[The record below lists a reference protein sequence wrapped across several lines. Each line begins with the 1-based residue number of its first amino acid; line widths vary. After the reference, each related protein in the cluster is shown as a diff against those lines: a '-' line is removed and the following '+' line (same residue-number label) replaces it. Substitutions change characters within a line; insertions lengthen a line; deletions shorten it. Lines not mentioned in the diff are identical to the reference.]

1 VFDRTSVRIAH
12 SFPEGE
18 ETDMSS
24 TMMSTTMGPGLAPVI
39 HLPVRTGAS
48 VGMAGEISDVKVA
61 AGPWRLTRRG
71 RVAVVLAAVLAALA
85 VLSILQVAAAGQST
99 SANQVT
105 LVAAQQQSETVV
117 VRSGDTLWAI
127 ATREM
132 PNRDPREA
140 VVALREANGIAGG
153 EIAAG
158 QRLHLPQRS

>member
-1 VFDRTSVRIAH
+1 
-12 SFPEGE
+12 
-18 ETDMSS
+18 MSS

-48 VGMAGEISDVKVA
+48 VGMAGQLRQWGGEISDVKVA

-99 SANQVT
+99 GANQVT